1 MTLNLIHLYSLTP
14 PRLTMAAVI
23 DLTVMSHFN
32 TPIPSGTVIDLTAE
46 ELHQVADAC
55 TLKPLTNKRA
65 RSTEDILPA
74 KKKFQFKLLDAIPNL
89 SSDSEAD
96 DHSDE
101 DVSDL
106 EDIENSSFL
115 DYESDAESS
124 VESDVEDEGEPTV
137 AEDE

>member
-1 MTLNLIHLYSLTP
+1 
-14 PRLTMAAVI
+14 MAAVI

-55 TLKPLTNKRA
+55 ALKPLSNKRA

-74 KKKFQFKLLDAIPNL
+74 KKKFQFKWLDAIPNI

-96 DHSDE
+96 DSDE
-101 DVSDL
+101 DDIDES
-106 EDIENSSFL
+106 DIENSSFL
-115 DYESDAESS
+115 EYESDAEDEG
-124 VESDVEDEGEPTV
+124 ESDAEDEGETTV

>member
-1 MTLNLIHLYSLTP
+1 
-14 PRLTMAAVI
+14 MAAVI

-55 TLKPLTNKRA
+55 ALKPLSNKRPC
-65 RSTEDILPA
+65 STDSVLPA
-74 KKKFQFKLLDAIPNL
+74 KKFKSRLDAFLNV

-96 DHSDE
+96 DSDE
-101 DVSDL
+101 DDIDES
-106 EDIENSSFL
+106 DIENSSFL
-115 DYESDAESS
+115 EYESDAES
-124 VESDVEDEGEPTV
+124 DAEDEGETTV